1 MEDNS
6 DIELT
11 SQGVGTYWYLPPE
24 CFDMSNKKPPD
35 INSKVKFFFYFRLMF
50 GQLE

>member
-6 DIELT
+6 ENIELT

-24 CFDMSNKKPPD
+24 CFEMGKNLG
-35 INSKVKFFFYFRLMF
+35 INSKVRIID
-50 GQLE
+50 